1 MKITSRFKIAPG
13 SIIVLA
19 RFFAS
24 RLYIASGFSPGFLA
38 PIFIFFISFGAH
50 AQFPDEKSIRQI
62 LDDQT
67 KAWNKGNIDEFM
79 KGYWNSDSLMFI
91 GKSGVTYGY
100 QNTLM
105 NYKKNYSN
113 AGQMGTLTFDL
124 VKVQRLSPEYYFV
137 VGKWHLA
144 RKVGDIGGH
153 YDLLFRKIKGR
164 WVIVSDHS
172 S

>member
-1 MKITSRFKIAPG
+1 MKAIITLLIAG
-13 SIIVLA
+13 CVS
-19 RFFAS
+19 
-24 RLYIASGFSPGFLA
+24 FSLQ
-38 PIFIFFISFGAH
+38 
-50 AQFPDEKSIRQI
+50 AQPVDEQAIRQI
-62 LDDQT
+62 LAEQT
-67 KAWNKGNIDEFM
+67 KAWNAGNIDDFM

-113 AGQMGTLTFDL
+113 ADQMGTLTFDL

-137 VGKWHLA
+137 VGKWHLE
-144 RKVGDIGGH
+144 RKAGNVGGH
-153 YDLLFRKIKGR
+153 YDLLFRKIKGK